1 MEQHE
6 YEPSQ
11 FATATEEAA
20 DRIPCGICGNQR
32 GATIHKR

>member
-11 FATATEEAA
+11 FATATEEAR
-20 DRIPCGICGNQR
+20 DEVPCGICGNKR